1 MVTKKVSLPLLSDV
15 FADVADERETE
26 AAPKKKPSVDA
37 ARARL
42 GGRIVADEPSES
54 FHGGQHVSF
63 ERAPGERGSGVV
75 LYASA
80 REVHVLLDPSRLRR
94 FGAGELVAEAREPG
108 ADLAKV
114 AADAR
119 VFGGLRE
126 GQDIRYA
133 DDTGSL
139 RDGKVVERCRY
150 GALVLR
156 TDGVVVAVGFRKL
169 WPAPS
174 KDGLA

>member
-1 MVTKKVSLPLLSDV
+1 MTKKVSLPLLSEV
-15 FADVADERETE
+15 FADVADERDSAEP
-26 AAPKKKPSVDA
+26 APKKKPSVDA

-42 GGRIVADEPSES
+42 GGRVVADEPSES

-63 ERAPGERGSGVV
+63 ERAPGERGAGVV
-75 LYASA
+75 LYATA
-80 REVHVLLDPSRLRR
+80 REVHVLLDAARLRR
-94 FGAGELVAEAREPG
+94 FGVGELVAEEGDPRGE
-108 ADLAKV
+108 LAKV

-126 GQDIRYA
+126 GQSVRYA

-156 TDGVVVAVGFRKL
+156 ADGVVVAVGFRKL
-169 WPAPS
+169 WPAPATE
-174 KDGLA
+174 GLA